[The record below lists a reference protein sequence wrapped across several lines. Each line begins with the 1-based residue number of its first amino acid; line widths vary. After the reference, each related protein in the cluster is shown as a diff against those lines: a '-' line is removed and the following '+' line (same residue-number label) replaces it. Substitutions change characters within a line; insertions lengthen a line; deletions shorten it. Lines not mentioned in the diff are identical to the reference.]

1 MPSRLLQ
8 LENVLFFRS
17 SSVAGSKGPAGIH
30 APSGGTSSVGASGI
44 LKLIDFG
51 LAAHLHAAAT
61 PAPADSES
69 VVTGGPAAPGSP
81 ARDEALCEGS
91 AATSPASTL
100 PAAAAAA
107 SAAHH
112 SHSSVSTGAHR
123 AAQAHAAALLAASI
137 DIEGTEEAA
146 VLLDPTTPVAAAAA
160 TSVSPATASP
170 TAPAYSAAESLAPLG
185 KRERLLQ
192 LVCGSLMYTPSEILA
207 CQPYQG
213 RPAGEEKERG
223 VLCVCVCVCACV
235 AIYAPA

>member
-1 MPSRLLQ
+1 ML
-8 LENVLFFRS
+8 
-17 SSVAGSKGPAGIH
+17 AT
-30 APSGGTSSVGASGI
+30 GTDGKVHV
-44 LKLIDFG
+44 KLIDFG

-100 PAAAAAA
+100 PAAGA
-107 SAAHH
+107 SAVHP
-112 SHSSVSTGAHR
+112 SHPSVSTGAHR

-146 VLLDPTTPVAAAAA
+146 VLLDPTTPVAAATGA
-160 TSVSPATASP
+160 SVSPATASP

-213 RPAGEEKERG
+213 RPAGEEREKG
-223 VLCVCVCVCACV
+223 VCCICVCVCVCVSMHLPRYRCPR
-235 AIYAPA
+235 IAPPLQTSGHWG